1 MCLTFFFLVNFRCVN
16 DENQPEIDLKF
27 IKIPTNQEEEEEI
40 EDLGKHNRYYDQK
53 KNNTNSRRLQIAF
66 SSNYNRKSASD
77 QLHH

>member
-1 MCLTFFFLVNFRCVN
+1 MFNLFFMNFRCVN

-27 IKIPTNQEEEEEI
+27 IKIPTNQEEEEI
-40 EDLGKHNRYYDQK
+40 EDLGKHNCYYDQK
-53 KNNTNSRRLQIAF
+53 KNYNTNSRRLQIAF